1 MSQTEPAAAAAS
13 AQPLSES
20 AAPQGD
26 ASSQAVDFA
35 INGPTDDR
43 QDLYQVLDRRLQNDA
58 QTVVSLWMAGDVIPS
73 TNGKTTLDTYRYGDL
88 LYGDD
93 PNNQKPMCST
103 ERYVNQRAGAFGS
116 GVLVARDVIATA
128 AHCIDRK
135 FPNEAEF
142 LAKTRFVFGFALST
156 ATHDP
161 TTVSTDDVYSGVQ
174 VIARSPKGAPLADWA
189 LIRLNRPARG
199 RRIASVRRSETKI
212 GDGRAVHVIGYPNG
226 LPLKVAGN
234 ARVTRNVTAEYFE
247 SNVDALAGSSGGPVF
262 DSVTHE
268 VEGIYVRS
276 GYGQEV
282 VFQPSKDCYVI
293 RLISPTPGPGSDGP
307 DEESTRVSLFSRH
320 LPPGWQE
327 VDDNPATLSVAAGAP
342 FGPLGP
348 TLYQLHRTGA
358 LWRYNGTPMVGWE
371 LLDTNTATV
380 EVATDGSTLYQR
392 HGGSGAVWRYTGTPF
407 FGWERVGGSAT
418 TKTIVAT
425 RGLENGWLYELHNDG
440 KIWRFNST
448 NAAGEGWELLDSNPD
463 TTAIAA
469 SRDSLYQRHT
479 GTGAIW
485 KYTGKLGAEWEQ
497 LGGNPLTRQIL
508 ASGGQLYQL
517 QSDGVIWRYTGTPM
531 TGWEQLGNNRGNQGI
546 AHDGLRLYARRTD
559 GSVWRYTGVPITG
572 WQQVGDDPDTKA
584 IVGAGRQLFQLS
596 KRPRIGTKPELA
608 SIKRLVE
615 FGSA

>member
-1 MSQTEPAAAAAS
+1 
-13 AQPLSES
+13 
-20 AAPQGD
+20 
-26 ASSQAVDFA
+26 
-35 INGPTDDR
+35 
-43 QDLYQVLDRRLQNDA
+43 
-58 QTVVSLWMAGDVIPS
+58 
-73 TNGKTTLDTYRYGDL
+73 
-88 LYGDD
+88 
-93 PNNQKPMCST
+93 
-103 ERYVNQRAGAFGS
+103 
-116 GVLVARDVIATA
+116 
-128 AHCIDRK
+128 
-135 FPNEAEF
+135 
-142 LAKTRFVFGFALST
+142 
-156 ATHDP
+156 
-161 TTVSTDDVYSGVQ
+161 
-174 VIARSPKGAPLADWA
+174 
-189 LIRLNRPARG
+189 
-199 RRIASVRRSETKI
+199 
-212 GDGRAVHVIGYPNG
+212 
-226 LPLKVAGN
+226 
-234 ARVTRNVTAEYFE
+234 
-247 SNVDALAGSSGGPVF
+247 
-262 DSVTHE
+262 
-268 VEGIYVRS
+268 
-276 GYGQEV
+276 
-282 VFQPSKDCYVI
+282 
-293 RLISPTPGPGSDGP
+293 
-307 DEESTRVSLFSRH
+307 
-320 LPPGWQE
+320 
-327 VDDNPATLSVAAGAP
+327 
-342 FGPLGP
+342 
-348 TLYQLHRTGA
+348 
-358 LWRYNGTPMVGWE
+358 MVGWE

-485 KYTGKLGAEWEQ
+485 KYTGKLGAEWEK